1 MLGKKFD
8 RGVHDGEYRHPVSK
22 DGSDTNESSLWELGH
37 VAGSAAWAW
46 SSRNMEEHRPL
57 VLVAISVR
65 SDSSL
70 GRGLIEGPRTF
81 FRLFSGIYG

>member
-1 MLGKKFD
+1 MSVLGKKFN

-22 DGSDTNESSLWELGH
+22 DGSVTNEGSLWELGH

-46 SSRNMEEHRPL
+46 GSRNMEEQRPL

-65 SDSSL
+65 SE
-70 GRGLIEGPRTF
+70 GLTPP
-81 FRLFSGIYG
+81 